1 MGIGEVIRGSLSAE
15 VGSLLIGVVSH
26 AGSPRP
32 ESPQRLGSIAHIG
45 HVEEGPM
52 RATSACEA
60 SLYVAQPLLPHPKA
74 DTADS
79 TRRSPIHSQHFTTQL
94 HALNMRNMCVA
105 ASSCHPVQ
113 KSRLHV
119 LSCRLRQHRCWSGP
133 PLRRPGSGR

>member
-45 HVEEGPM
+45 HVEEDPM
-52 RATSACEA
+52 RVASAGEA

-79 TRRSPIHSQHFTTQL
+79 TRQL
-94 HALNMRNMCVA
+94 LVYSRHCFMSSACAMCAWVSALVILCKIFSMIRDGMYCHA
-105 ASSCHPVQ
+105 
-113 KSRLHV
+113 
-119 LSCRLRQHRCWSGP
+119 G
-133 PLRRPGSGR
+133 

>member
-45 HVEEGPM
+45 HVDEGLM
-52 RATSACEA
+52 REA
-60 SLYVAQPLLPHPKA
+60 SAGEVTLYVAQALLPHPNG

-79 TRRSPIHSQHFTTQL
+79 TRPLLMHSRHYPPGYMRSACAIFAWMS
-94 HALNMRNMCVA
+94 ALVRNLR
-105 ASSCHPVQ
+105 S
-113 KSRLHV
+113 LV
-119 LSCRLRQHRCWSGP
+119 LYYRLRLLRCWSEARH
-133 PLRRPGSGR
+133 RRPGSGQ